1 MHACAVGCIE
11 KKPYRDYRQ
20 REHMH
25 RGGSKKPKFW
35 FSTLFN
41 FLAFPLQCTL
51 FFSLKLPLSV
61 GRNCFHSDTKTL
73 TSGRAFAAAEE
84 CSIRTI
90 SSECTTYRMHA
101 VKYSPSPP
109 LSFPDAKE
117 FLNSFIPILFHFPPQ
132 SIQMSAR
139 IKVCCP
145 HHTSLLCYSPKWSIT
160 ETEIF

>member
-61 GRNCFHSDTKTL
+61 GRNCFHTDTKTL

-90 SSECTTYRMHA
+90 SSKCTTYRMHA

-109 LSFPDAKE
+109 LSFPGCQGI
-117 FLNSFIPILFHFPPQ
+117 SQLFHTHTLSFP
-132 SIQMSAR
+132 STVNSD
-139 IKVCCP
+139 VC
-145 HHTSLLCYSPKWSIT
+145 
-160 ETEIF
+160 